1 MKIKINKQPQGNVL
15 LATMLVTLIV
25 GVALS
30 SYLTLVSSQN
40 QSTLRSQAWNNS
52 IPIME
57 AGIEEALTALQYYR
71 SANMDKSGWTFN
83 AADGFYHTSGTLRNG
98 STQNAPNAYSYDVG
112 IKLPPLGQPDQPI
125 IECFGYSPSP
135 ANLSTVPD
143 NRLSSPYG
151 MILGAVGLA
160 PLFTPDV
167 STTKRKV
174 RVITKSDPLF
184 SKAMA
189 AQGLIDMNGKW
200 IVTDSFDSSDLTG
213 TYNTGGKYDSSKKKA
228 GGDVATNGQLVN
240 VNNAW
245 VYGSVATGPG
255 GTVQVK
261 QWASVGDKT
270 WVPTIG
276 IQPGHATD
284 DMNVDFGTVT
294 VPAPVL
300 SGSAKTAYNSTSG
313 GVNLLTG
320 GTLGTTNYF
329 RLNDLSGKITV
340 TGNAVVYVPAGGSV
354 NFTGS
359 KDGITLSPSATLTMY
374 VGAASVTIAGNGI
387 VNPGS
392 ALNFQY
398 YGLPTNTSIS
408 VSGNGD
414 FSGAI
419 DAPSAALTMNGFGN
433 NGSFIG
439 SCIVN
444 SVTMNGG
451 VQFHYDEALA
461 KLGPIR
467 GYIVTSWNEV
477 NPNN

>member
-15 LATMLVTLIV
+15 LATMLVTFIV
-25 GVALS
+25 GVALC
-30 SYLTLVSSQN
+30 SYLTLVSVQN
-40 QSTLRSQAWNNS
+40 QSTLRSQAWNTS
-52 IPIME
+52 TPVME

-135 ANLSTVPD
+135 ANLGTAPD

-167 STTKRKV
+167 AATKRKV

-228 GGDVATNGQLVN
+228 GGNVATNGQLVN

-261 QWASVGDKT
+261 QWASVGDT
-270 WVPTIG
+270 FWVPTIG

-284 DMNVDFGTVT
+284 DMNVEFGTVS
-294 VPAPVL
+294 VPTEAL
-300 SGSAKTAYNSTSG
+300 NTINTAYSSTKG
-313 GVNLLTG
+313 GANVLTG
-320 GTLGTTNYF
+320 GQLPGTTNYF
-329 RLNDLSGKITV
+329 KLNTLSGNITV

-354 NFTGS
+354 SFSGT
-359 KDGITLSPSATLTMY
+359 KDGITLATGATLTMY

-408 VSGNGD
+408 ISGNGD

-419 DAPSAALTMNGFGN
+419 DAPNAALAMNGFGN

-439 SCIVN
+439 SCVVN
-444 SVTMNGG
+444 TVTMNGG

>member
-30 SYLTLVSSQN
+30 SYLTLVSVQN

-135 ANLSTVPD
+135 NNLATSPD
-143 NRLSSPYG
+143 KRLSSPYG

-160 PLFTPDV
+160 PLFKPDV

-174 RVITKSDPLF
+174 RVITRSDPLF

-189 AQGLIDMNGKW
+189 AQGLIDMNGRW
-200 IVTDSFDSSDLTG
+200 ILTDSFDSTDSKYSTLG
-213 TYNTGGKYDSSKKKA
+213 QYDSSKNKA

-240 VNNAW
+240 VNNA
-245 VYGSVATGPG
+245 VILGHVATGPG
-255 GTVQVK
+255 GTVQIK
-261 QWASVGDKT
+261 QWASVGDKS

-276 IQPGHATD
+276 IEPGYATD
-284 DMNVDFGTVT
+284 DMNVDFGGVS
-294 VPAPVL
+294 VPAAAVNTT
-300 SGSAKTAYNSTSG
+300 KTAYSSTSG
-313 GVNLLTG
+313 GANLLTG
-320 GTLGTTNYF
+320 GVLGTTNYF
-329 RLNDLSGKITV
+329 KLNNLSGKITV
-340 TGNAVVYVPAGGSV
+340 TDNVVVYVPAGGTV
-354 NFTGS
+354 NFSGS
-359 KDGITLSPSATLTMY
+359 KDGITLANGATLTMY
-374 VGAASVTIAGNGI
+374 VGATSVTISGNGI

-398 YGLPTNTSIS
+398 YGLPSNTSIS
-408 VSGNGD
+408 ISGNGN
-414 FSGAI
+414 FTGAI
-419 DAPSAALTMNGFGN
+419 DAPSAALTLNGFGS
-433 NGSFIG
+433 NGGFIG

-444 SVTMNGG
+444 SVTMNGDIK
-451 VQFHYDEALA
+451 FHYDEALA

>member
-30 SYLTLVSSQN
+30 SYLTLVSVQN

-135 ANLSTVPD
+135 NNLATSPD
-143 NRLSSPYG
+143 KRLSSPYG

-160 PLFTPDV
+160 PLFTPDI

-228 GGDVATNGQLVN
+228 GGNVATNGQLVN

-261 QWASVGDKT
+261 QWASVGDT
-270 WVPTIG
+270 SWVPTIG
-276 IQPGHATD
+276 IQAGHATD
-284 DMNVDFGTVT
+284 DMNVEFGTVS
-294 VPAPVL
+294 VPTAAL
-300 SGSAKTAYNSTSG
+300 NSINTAYSSTSG
-313 GVNLLTG
+313 GANVLTG
-320 GTLGTTNYF
+320 GLLGTTNYF
-329 RLNDLSGKITV
+329 KLNNLSGKITV
-340 TGNAVVYVPAGGSV
+340 TGNAVVYVPAGGTVS
-354 NFTGS
+354 FSGS
-359 KDGITLSPSATLTMY
+359 KDGITLANGATLTMY
-374 VGAASVTIAGNGI
+374 VGATSVTISGNGI

-419 DAPSAALTMNGFGN
+419 DAPSAALAMNGFGN

-444 SVTMNGG
+444 TVTMNGG